1 MSLFPKITNP
11 CPYKGKLSDILDG
24 DVCRLCKREVHSL
37 DDLSTEERIALIES
51 CVDDEICVS
60 YRLPAAALLSA
71 TVLMGGHAAADG
83 ATPGTPM
90 PERYS
95 ESGRAVEQIK
105 TVTVTVGGI
114 SIDKVTSYLDG
125 STKRRKLDLND
136 WISVDEAGNTLA
148 LQSGAKRGRP
158 GTSARR
164 FQCDPGD
171 SED

>member
-60 YRLPAAALLSA
+60 YRMPAAALLSA
-71 TVLMGGHAAADG
+71 TVLMGGHAATEPGNVTTASTSEASYGDG
-83 ATPGTPM
+83 AVTELMFGGLRV
-90 PERYS
+90 ERRY
-95 ESGRAVEQIK
+95 RA
-105 TVTVTVGGI
+105 
-114 SIDKVTSYLDG
+114 TSYLDG
-125 STKRRKLDLND
+125 STKRRKVDLDN
-136 WISVDEAGNTLA
+136 WISLDESENALA